1 MTQLDQSFGRQVAPV
16 IQEPHMEIRKMS
28 SSKYLTSIQAGT
40 EIFVGAGRL
49 DTDDYYC
56 TIQ

>member
-1 MTQLDQSFGRQVAPV
+1 
-16 IQEPHMEIRKMS
+16 MEIRKMS

-49 DTDDYYC
+49 DTDNYYC